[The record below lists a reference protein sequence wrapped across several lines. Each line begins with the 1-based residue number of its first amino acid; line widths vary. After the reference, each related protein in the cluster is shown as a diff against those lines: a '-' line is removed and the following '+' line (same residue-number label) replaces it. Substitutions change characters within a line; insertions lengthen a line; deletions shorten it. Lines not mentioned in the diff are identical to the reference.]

1 MIKKN
6 VDYKLFFAAL
16 ALIIFWMIMISSVS
30 VFSSFRVTSWQVAN
44 GYIPEAY
51 NHFYVIRNIA
61 HVVIW
66 LTIVALFS
74 KIRYN
79 FFEKF
84 ANYFFWLAIGLLF
97 VVLILWS
104 VFWWAKWWIDIPWLP
119 FLIQPTEFM
128 KLALIVMLASV
139 FKKYKWYLKS
149 FEHWYLP
156 YIWIIWLIVLLV
168 WLQPDFWTILVVV
181 PVSAIMF
188 YVAGWN
194 IKHLWITAILWF
206 WLIFA
211 VYFTWD
217 YDKETGR
224 TTKWLWY
231 ITQRLDTF
239 LWDNED
245 LFTKAAYKDERKD
258 QIRQALITIWSGGFT
273 GLGFG
278 QSIQKYWYLPEVQW
292 DFIFSV
298 IIEELGFLWGLT
310 LMLIYMYI
318 WYRALY
324 ISRHSPDLFWKYFA
338 LWFASRV
345 LFQAF
350 VNIWVNLNI
359 MPLTGI
365 TLPLVS
371 YWWSSL
377 LSILMWLWILL
388 NISRFIEDKPKY
400 SRLSRKKLMF

>member
-1 MIKKN
+1 MNKKT
-6 VDYKLFFAAL
+6 VDYKLFFAVL

-30 VFSSFRVTSWQVAN
+30 VFSSFRVTSWQVAKW
-44 GYIPEAY
+44 YLAEAY

-61 HVVIW
+61 HVIIW
-66 LTIVALFS
+66 LTVVAIFS
-74 KIRYN
+74 KIKYN
-79 FFEKF
+79 FFERF
-84 ANYFFWLAIGLLF
+84 SNYTFWLSILLLF
-97 VVLILWS
+97 IVLVIWS
-104 VFWWAKWWIDIPWLP
+104 VFWWAKWWLDIPWVP
-119 FLIQPTEFM
+119 FLIQPTEFL
-128 KLALIVMLASV
+128 KLALIVMLAAL
-139 FKKYKWYLKS
+139 FKRYKWYLQS
-149 FEHWYLP
+149 FQHWYLP

-168 WLQPDFWTILVVV
+168 WLQPDFGTILVVV

-188 YVAGWN
+188 FYAGWN
-194 IKHLWITAILWF
+194 IKHLWITALLWF
-206 WLIFA
+206 LLIFS
-211 VYFTWD
+211 VYITWD
-217 YDKETGR
+217 YDKETWR
-224 TTKWLWY
+224 TTKWLGY

-258 QIRQALITIWSGGFT
+258 QIRQALITIWSGWFT
-273 GLGFG
+273 WLGFWH
-278 QSIQKYWYLPEVQW
+278 SIQKYWYLPEVQW

-298 IIEELGFLWGLT
+298 IIEELWFLWWLT
-310 LMLIYMYI
+310 LLLIYMYI

-324 ISRHSPDLFWKYFA
+324 ISRHSKDLFAKYFA

-371 YWWSSL
+371 YGWSSL
-377 LSILMWLWILL
+377 LSLLMWLGILL
-388 NISRFIEDKPKY
+388 NISRYIDDKPKY